1 MKPSDLLLARFI
13 MVVWG
18 LNFPMG
24 KIAVTEFPPMLM
36 IGIRFAITAAVLV
49 PIYGLPKGKM
59 LAVAGI
65 GVTLGLIHFGL
76 MFTGLKGIDA
86 SAAAITVQTQVAF
99 SAILTAF
106 IFKDYLG
113 WRRALG
119 MALAFAGVVLIA
131 GAPSFD
137 GSLLA
142 LGLVIAGS
150 FVWSVANIQIKL
162 LGEIDPYQLNG
173 GIALCAAPL
182 QVVASFIYEEGQVA
196 AMSDASWEGWLSI
209 LYMAF
214 AVTIIGYGRW
224 YVLIGRYPVN
234 QVMPFTLLVPI
245 IGVGSSVAVL
255 GERFTAEMTLG
266 AALTVIGV
274 AIIVLRRP
282 QAADPRPPRA

>member
-1 MKPSDLLLARFI
+1 
-13 MVVWG
+13 
-18 LNFPMG
+18 
-24 KIAVTEFPPMLM
+24 
-36 IGIRFAITAAVLV
+36 
-49 PIYGLPKGKM
+49 
-59 LAVAGI
+59 
-65 GVTLGLIHFGL
+65 
-76 MFTGLKGIDA
+76 
-86 SAAAITVQTQVAF
+86 
-99 SAILTAF
+99 
-106 IFKDYLG
+106 
-113 WRRALG
+113 

-182 QVVASFIYEEGQVA
+182 QVVASFIFEEGQVA